1 MQINCRPSILRQR
14 ATGGTIQLFAT
25 GICAMSN
32 VLQNNEERN
41 QFSALSD
48 NDDRFQ
54 VIFDAVNDGILIVDV
69 TTGKFTDVNR
79 AACSMLGYN
88 KTELI
93 DCHNIGTLSS
103 GIHPYTLDMSFEPI
117 ERARSGEPQLLEWQC
132 KTKDGILF
140 WVELSIRRV
149 DFGRIPSIVAVIR
162 DITERKRLNTEIV
175 YMAQHDVLTGLA
187 NRPVFTTAVDRAIAQ
202 SLRIGKNCSIL
213 YLDLDHFKD
222 VNDTRGHLTGDRLL
236 RLVAERLKAAVR
248 LNENVARFGG
258 DEFAI
263 LLGDH
268 NEPTEIAALA
278 NRLIV
283 SIGKPFWIDGNE
295 VHIGVSI
302 GVAIYGED
310 AGDAETLLSHA
321 DIALYR
327 AKAEGRQT
335 YRFFSDAM
343 NEEVRSRVALTDEL
357 RSAISAGQL
366 FLVYQPQVM
375 AKDGRIIGV
384 EALVRWRHPRRGI
397 LMPGSFLPMAE
408 SAGLMGA
415 LGQWVLRE
423 ACRQGRQWI
432 DAGIVPGRIGVNL
445 SSAQFKAPLEFEK
458 MIFAVLTETRLPPH
472 LLELEITETT
482 LIGLSSDHGEMM
494 ERLRRAGV
502 KVALDDFGTGYSSL
516 NYLRRFPV
524 DRIKIAQ
531 EFISVI
537 GTSVEAAS
545 IVKLILE
552 FSRVFGNATI
562 AEGVE
567 TLEQLSLLQ
576 DWDCR
581 EVQGFYFAPP
591 MSAEAIV
598 PVLSNGTIKP
608 SMTNAAAF
616 AA

>member
-1 MQINCRPSILRQR
+1 
-14 ATGGTIQLFAT
+14 
-25 GICAMSN
+25 MSN
-32 VLQNNEERN
+32 VLQNDEKRN
-41 QFSALSD
+41 QFSALSHI
-48 NDDRFQ
+48 DDRFK
-54 VIFDAVNDGILIVDV
+54 VIFDAVNDGIFIVDP
-69 TTGKFTDVNR
+69 TTGGFIDVNQ
-79 AACSMLGYN
+79 AACSMFGYN

-93 DCHNIGTLSS
+93 GCNIGTLSS
-103 GIHPYTLDMSFEPI
+103 GIHPYTLDMSLEKAHS
-117 ERARSGEPQLLEWQC
+117 REPQILEWQA
-132 KTKDGILF
+132 KTKDGDLF
-140 WVELSIRRV
+140 WIELSIRHIE
-149 DFGRIPSIVAVIR
+149 FGRIPTIIAVVR
-162 DITERKRLNTEIV
+162 DITERKRLNAELV
-175 YMAQHDVLTGLA
+175 YMAQHDVLTGLV
-187 NRPVFTTAVDRAIAQ
+187 NRPMFATAVDRAIAQ
-202 SLRIGKNCSIL
+202 SLRIGKNFSIL

-236 RLVAERLKAAVR
+236 RLVAERMQAAVR

-263 LLGDH
+263 LLGDY

-278 NRLIV
+278 NRLFV

-295 VHIGVSI
+295 IHIGVSI

-310 AGDAETLLSHA
+310 ARDAETLLSHA

-397 LMPGSFLPMAE
+397 LMPGSFLPIAE

-432 DAGIVPGRIGVNL
+432 DAGIEPGTIGVNL
-445 SSAQFKAPLEFEK
+445 STAQFKAPLELEK

-502 KVALDDFGTGYSSL
+502 KFSLDDFGTGYSSL

-531 EFISVI
+531 ELISVI
-537 GTSVEAAS
+537 GTSAEPAS
-545 IVKLILE
+545 ILKLILD
-552 FSRVFGNATI
+552 FSRVFGNEAI

-567 TLEQLSLLQ
+567 TREQLSLLQ

-581 EVQGFYFAPP
+581 EVQGAYFAPP

-598 PVLSNGTIKP
+598 PLLSNGTIRP

>member
-1 MQINCRPSILRQR
+1 
-14 ATGGTIQLFAT
+14 
-25 GICAMSN
+25 
-32 VLQNNEERN
+32 
-41 QFSALSD
+41 
-48 NDDRFQ
+48 
-54 VIFDAVNDGILIVDV
+54 
-69 TTGKFTDVNR
+69 
-79 AACSMLGYN
+79 
-88 KTELI
+88 
-93 DCHNIGTLSS
+93 
-103 GIHPYTLDMSFEPI
+103 
-117 ERARSGEPQLLEWQC
+117 
-132 KTKDGILF
+132 
-140 WVELSIRRV
+140 
-149 DFGRIPSIVAVIR
+149 
-162 DITERKRLNTEIV
+162 
-175 YMAQHDVLTGLA
+175 MAQHDVLTGLA
-187 NRPVFTTAVDRAIAQ
+187 NRPVFTTAVDQAIAQ
-202 SLRIGKNCSIL
+202 SLRIGKNFSIL

-295 VHIGVSI
+295 IHIGVSI

-310 AGDAETLLSHA
+310 ACDAETLLSHA

-335 YRFFSDAM
+335 YRFFSDAI

-357 RSAISAGQL
+357 RSAISARQL

-384 EALVRWRHPRRGI
+384 EALVRWRHRRHGI
-397 LMPGSFLPMAE
+397 LMPGSFLPIAE
-408 SAGLMGA
+408 SAGLSGA

-432 DAGIVPGRIGVNL
+432 DAGIEPGTIGVNL
-445 SSAQFKAPLEFEK
+445 STAQFKAPLELEK
-458 MIFAVLTETRLPPH
+458 MIFTVFTETRLPPH

-482 LIGLSSDHGEMM
+482 LIGLSSEHGEMM

-502 KVALDDFGTGYSSL
+502 KFSLDDFGTGYSSL
-516 NYLRRFPV
+516 NYLRRFSV

-531 EFISVI
+531 EFISAI
-537 GTSVEAAS
+537 GTSAEAAS
-545 IVKLILE
+545 IVKLILD
-552 FSRVFGNATI
+552 FSRVFGNETI

-567 TLEQLSLLQ
+567 THEQLSLLQ

-598 PVLSNGTIKP
+598 PLLSNGTIKP
-608 SMTNAAAF
+608 SITNAAAF

>member
-1 MQINCRPSILRQR
+1 MQ
-14 ATGGTIQLFAT
+14 
-25 GICAMSN
+25 
-32 VLQNNEERN
+32 
-41 QFSALSD
+41 
-48 NDDRFQ
+48 
-54 VIFDAVNDGILIVDV
+54 
-69 TTGKFTDVNR
+69 
-79 AACSMLGYN
+79 
-88 KTELI
+88 
-93 DCHNIGTLSS
+93 
-103 GIHPYTLDMSFEPI
+103 
-117 ERARSGEPQLLEWQC
+117 
-132 KTKDGILF
+132 
-140 WVELSIRRV
+140 
-149 DFGRIPSIVAVIR
+149 
-162 DITERKRLNTEIV
+162 
-175 YMAQHDVLTGLA
+175 
-187 NRPVFTTAVDRAIAQ
+187 
-202 SLRIGKNCSIL
+202 
-213 YLDLDHFKD
+213 
-222 VNDTRGHLTGDRLL
+222 
-236 RLVAERLKAAVR
+236 AAVR

-263 LLGDH
+263 LLGDY

-278 NRLIV
+278 NRLFV

-295 VHIGVSI
+295 IHIGVSI

-310 AGDAETLLSHA
+310 ARDAETLLSHA

-397 LMPGSFLPMAE
+397 LMPGSFLPIAE

-432 DAGIVPGRIGVNL
+432 DAGIEPGTIGVNL
-445 SSAQFKAPLEFEK
+445 STAQFKAPLELEK

-502 KVALDDFGTGYSSL
+502 KFSLDDFGTGYSSL

-531 EFISVI
+531 ELISVI
-537 GTSVEAAS
+537 GTSAEPAS
-545 IVKLILE
+545 ILKLILD
-552 FSRVFGNATI
+552 FSRVFGNEAI

-567 TLEQLSLLQ
+567 TREQLSLLQ

-581 EVQGFYFAPP
+581 EVQGAYFAPP

-598 PVLSNGTIKP
+598 PLLSNGTIRP

>member
-1 MQINCRPSILRQR
+1 
-14 ATGGTIQLFAT
+14 
-25 GICAMSN
+25 
-32 VLQNNEERN
+32 
-41 QFSALSD
+41 
-48 NDDRFQ
+48 
-54 VIFDAVNDGILIVDV
+54 
-69 TTGKFTDVNR
+69 
-79 AACSMLGYN
+79 
-88 KTELI
+88 
-93 DCHNIGTLSS
+93 
-103 GIHPYTLDMSFEPI
+103 
-117 ERARSGEPQLLEWQC
+117 
-132 KTKDGILF
+132 
-140 WVELSIRRV
+140 
-149 DFGRIPSIVAVIR
+149 
-162 DITERKRLNTEIV
+162 
-175 YMAQHDVLTGLA
+175 
-187 NRPVFTTAVDRAIAQ
+187 VFTTAVDRAIAQ